1 MLPVVI
7 ISDLTVNH
15 CMSEAQWKCHRGLKK
30 TNLHPSH
37 TETEPVLCVHTLHCV
52 SHLKSTRSLCVVC
65 GYIYVFKSFF
75 YLDQN
80 PISVQSGS
88 PQQQRQAHQRE
99 ARGDLQKK
107 TPSAQNQH
115 VLQIHIYPTACSRS
129 GETF

>member
-52 SHLKSTRSLCVVC
+52 LYLKSTRSLCV
-65 GYIYVFKSFF
+65 GIYVFKRFFF

-99 ARGDLQKK
+99 ARGDLPKK
-107 TPSAQNQH
+107 TPSA
-115 VLQIHIYPTACSRS
+115 
-129 GETF
+129 